1 MVQVWRVPFAPPGAQ
16 VVWSRGGRVSENGYA
31 SPFGRYVFV
40 IASEDRTTTTTLGT
54 ALTIP
59 APDHSSTTTLG
70 ASLTIRS
77 ENRTSYA

>member
-40 IASEDRTTTTTLGT
+40 IASEDRTTTTTLG
-54 ALTIP
+54 ASLSVP
-59 APDHSSTTTLG
+59 AEDRSSTTTLG